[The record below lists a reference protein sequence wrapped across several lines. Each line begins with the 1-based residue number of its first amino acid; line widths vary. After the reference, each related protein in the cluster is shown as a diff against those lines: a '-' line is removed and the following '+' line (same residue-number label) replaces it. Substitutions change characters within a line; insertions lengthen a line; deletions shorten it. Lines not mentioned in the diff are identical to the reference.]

1 MRPDR
6 AARLPKIKRGLPPFP
21 LKLRRPRDPPPDY
34 PRNRDDFDVI
44 DGEGRCIGGI
54 YKTRTGGPATKQRV
68 NDMRALRGI
77 GEGGAAFCNCPKKA
91 RAALGPRWAV
101 PNRATNQLGR
111 AAR

>member
-101 PNRATNQLGR
+101 VKPGYEPA
-111 AAR
+111 